1 MGSLLIFHHHF
12 QYCSAGWQV
21 AIALITVGFAIV
33 IALYGP
39 VVFGSVNLTRGMEVS
54 TKFLE
59 FILPIK
65 YDGKPAEEKVNT
77 AFQQTCIR

>member
-1 MGSLLIFHHHF
+1 M
-12 QYCSAGWQV
+12 
-21 AIALITVGFAIV
+21 

-39 VVFGSVNLTRGMEVS
+39 VVFGSVNLTRGMEVA

-65 YDGKPAEEKVNT
+65 YEGKPAEEKVNNKYIGYMY
-77 AFQQTCIR
+77 C